1 MIGALTHFHFLRPEW
16 LALAPILLSFEWLL
30 RRFFAVDTLR
40 RDPFQGVIAAEL
52 LPHLR
57 VGAYRHRWLTP
68 SHALRLLMVLAVL
81 ITAGPSWRQ
90 QLSPLAEDTV
100 PLVILLDISDSMN
113 TQDVPPSRLARAKQ
127 KMTDL
132 LALVPDKRAAL
143 IVYAGSAHTILPL
156 TNDHEIL
163 ANYMASVR
171 SNMMPRPGKFAEYTL
186 KSIDNA
192 LADSRQGAGILLVA
206 DGLGSDS
213 AKQIERWFRQR
224 PHELVIYA
232 IGDEDPRQSVTPLA
246 RRPLKALA
254 DAVGGTLIDDT
265 VDTADMAAVARALND
280 AYVIVDDHAL
290 PWEDG
295 GYALVF
301 PALLLSLLWF
311 RRGWT
316 RAWGWLL
323 LPLLLSTSPETHAQR
338 AEDPSL
344 VRSTGPDT
352 RADRH
357 SDNIE
362 PALWRQLADSFVGLW
377 LTRDQYGSV
386 LLQLGHYERAA
397 EVFEDPIWQATA
409 RYYAEQFKEAA
420 LLFTRRDSDAA
431 LFNEANARVH
441 RRDYVRAL
449 ARYDALLA
457 RNPNFPG
464 AAANRQ
470 FVQALI
476 DEMDALSASQS
487 QEEGVGSSALDPDN
501 DERPADGAEELSWQA
516 QTPEQFSA
524 DDIMSSPE
532 IANMWLR
539 GVQQDPANFLSNKF
553 NTQLQERGVSE
564 P

>member
-1 MIGALTHFHFLRPEW
+1 MIGALSYFHFLRPEW
-16 LALAPILLSFEWLL
+16 LALAPILLGLEWLL
-30 RRFFAVDTLR
+30 QRFFTADTNG
-40 RDPFQGVIAAEL
+40 RDPFQSVIAPAL
-52 LPHLR
+52 LQHLR
-57 VGAYRHRWLTP
+57 VGAHRHRWLTP
-68 SHALRLLMVLAVL
+68 SHALRLLMLLAVL
-81 ITAGPSWRQ
+81 TAAGPSWRQ
-90 QLSPLAEDTV
+90 QISPLAEDAV
-100 PLVILLDISDSMN
+100 PLVILLDVSDSMN
-113 TQDVPPSRLARAKQ
+113 TKDVQPSRLARAKQ

-132 LALVPDKRAAL
+132 LALIPDKRAAL

-156 TNDHEIL
+156 TNDHDIL

-171 SNMMPRPGKFAEYTL
+171 SNMMPRPGKFAEYALT
-186 KSIDNA
+186 SVDHA
-192 LADSRQGAGILLVA
+192 LADTRQGASVLLVT

-213 AKQIERWFRQR
+213 AIQIESWFRQR

-232 IGDEDPRQSVTPLA
+232 IGDEDPRQSDTPLA
-246 RRPLKALA
+246 RRQLNALA
-254 DAVGGTLIDDT
+254 DAVSGTLIDDA
-265 VDTADMAAVARALND
+265 VDTADMIAVARALND
-280 AYVIVDDHAL
+280 AYVIVDDQAL

-295 GYALVF
+295 GYILVF

-311 RRGWT
+311 RPGWT

-344 VRSTGPDT
+344 VRSAAPETRSDMVEPTLWQQLGDT
-352 RADRH
+352 F
-357 SDNIE
+357 I
-362 PALWRQLADSFVGLW
+362 GLW
-377 LTRDQYGSV
+377 LTRDQYGRI
-386 LLQLGHYERAA
+386 LLQLGHFEYAA
-397 EVFEDPIWQATA
+397 AVFEDPIWQATA
-409 RYYAEQFKEAA
+409 HYYAGHFKEAA

-441 RRDYVRAL
+441 RRDYVRAV

-464 AAANRQ
+464 AAENRQ

-476 DEMDALSASQS
+476 DEMNALSESQS
-487 QEEGVGSSALDPDN
+487 QEEGVGSSELDPDS
-501 DERPADGAEELSWQA
+501 DERPADGADEQSWEERAL
-516 QTPEQFSA
+516 EQYSA